1 MKLIFINQL
10 TNLIILSFSLIYLK
24 RGQVIKIISE
34 FTIRELYWNSRAS
47 NSYVYNIKEYIE
59 ILAKD
64 FARYLEV
71 FGGSIL
77 NRNKIKKVNLI
88 LKPTQISKLECIRK
102 NYRSNKEIDC
112 YLNNDRWAKS
122 ELITIRE
129 NQTINKY
136 KIKLKD

>member
-102 NYRSNKEIDC
+102 NYRSYKEMDC